1 MTETIAS
8 LVGAI
13 VWAIITTS
21 FWFVQHRIEQKDDLN
36 NERRQDKREL
46 VKNIMRN
53 RMNQRAL
60 CIDLNQIPLTFYDDP
75 QAKELYRKLLE
86 THDVATRDTILAD
99 LVNHLAET
107 MNFDAEIRPSD
118 FSRGL
123 YVEWRITKIIPEHYA
138 PNSNNARVLL
148 RIPDT
153 LVNRVIVKAGERS
166 GQAVIEGDDRVQAT
180 ASREVLRWENQ
191 SSPRCPSC

>member
-13 VWAIITTS
+13 IGAIITTS

-99 LVNHLAET
+99 LVNHLAAT

-123 YVEWRITKIIPEHYA
+123 YVE
-138 PNSNNARVLL
+138 
-148 RIPDT
+148 
-153 LVNRVIVKAGERS
+153 
-166 GQAVIEGDDRVQAT
+166 
-180 ASREVLRWENQ
+180 
-191 SSPRCPSC
+191 

>member
-13 VWAIITTS
+13 IGAIITTS

-86 THDVATRDTILAD
+86 PHDVATRDTILAD

-123 YVEWRITKIIPEHYA
+123 YVE
-138 PNSNNARVLL
+138 
-148 RIPDT
+148 
-153 LVNRVIVKAGERS
+153 
-166 GQAVIEGDDRVQAT
+166 
-180 ASREVLRWENQ
+180 
-191 SSPRCPSC
+191 

>member
-8 LVGAI
+8 LIGAI
-13 VWAIITTS
+13 VGAIITTS
-21 FWFVQHRIEQKDDLN
+21 FWFVQHRIEQKDALN

-53 RMNQRAL
+53 RMDQRAL
-60 CIDLNQIPLTFYDDP
+60 CVELNQIPLTFYDDP

-86 THDVATRDTILAD
+86 MHDVATRDTILAD

-107 MNFDAEIRPSD
+107 MNFDGEIRPSD

-123 YVEWRITKIIPEHYA
+123 YVE
-138 PNSNNARVLL
+138 
-148 RIPDT
+148 
-153 LVNRVIVKAGERS
+153 
-166 GQAVIEGDDRVQAT
+166 
-180 ASREVLRWENQ
+180 
-191 SSPRCPSC
+191 

>member
-13 VWAIITTS
+13 IGAIITTS

-99 LVNHLAET
+99 LVNHLAEP

-123 YVEWRITKIIPEHYA
+123 YVE
-138 PNSNNARVLL
+138 
-148 RIPDT
+148 
-153 LVNRVIVKAGERS
+153 
-166 GQAVIEGDDRVQAT
+166 
-180 ASREVLRWENQ
+180 
-191 SSPRCPSC
+191 

>member
-13 VWAIITTS
+13 IGSIITTS

-123 YVEWRITKIIPEHYA
+123 YVE
-138 PNSNNARVLL
+138 
-148 RIPDT
+148 
-153 LVNRVIVKAGERS
+153 
-166 GQAVIEGDDRVQAT
+166 
-180 ASREVLRWENQ
+180 
-191 SSPRCPSC
+191 

>member
-13 VWAIITTS
+13 IGAIITTS

-107 MNFDAEIRPSD
+107 MNFDTEIRPSD

-123 YVEWRITKIIPEHYA
+123 YVE
-138 PNSNNARVLL
+138 
-148 RIPDT
+148 
-153 LVNRVIVKAGERS
+153 
-166 GQAVIEGDDRVQAT
+166 
-180 ASREVLRWENQ
+180 
-191 SSPRCPSC
+191 

>member
-13 VWAIITTS
+13 IGAIITTS

-53 RMNQRAL
+53 RMDQRAL
-60 CIDLNQIPLTFYDDP
+60 CVELNQIPLTFYDDP

-86 THDVATRDTILAD
+86 PHDVATRDTILAD

-107 MNFDAEIRPSD
+107 MNFDGEIRPSD

-123 YVEWRITKIIPEHYA
+123 YVE
-138 PNSNNARVLL
+138 
-148 RIPDT
+148 
-153 LVNRVIVKAGERS
+153 
-166 GQAVIEGDDRVQAT
+166 
-180 ASREVLRWENQ
+180 
-191 SSPRCPSC
+191 

>member
-13 VWAIITTS
+13 IGAIITTS

-99 LVNHLAET
+99 WVNHLAET

-123 YVEWRITKIIPEHYA
+123 YVE
-138 PNSNNARVLL
+138 
-148 RIPDT
+148 
-153 LVNRVIVKAGERS
+153 
-166 GQAVIEGDDRVQAT
+166 
-180 ASREVLRWENQ
+180 
-191 SSPRCPSC
+191 

>member
-13 VWAIITTS
+13 IGAIITTS

-86 THDVATRDTILAD
+86 THDVATRDTILAV

-123 YVEWRITKIIPEHYA
+123 YVE
-138 PNSNNARVLL
+138 
-148 RIPDT
+148 
-153 LVNRVIVKAGERS
+153 
-166 GQAVIEGDDRVQAT
+166 
-180 ASREVLRWENQ
+180 
-191 SSPRCPSC
+191 